1 MAGLAAGCQGNDSY
15 APFRLLPVTQFVLR
29 TARGNALPVIAF
41 SDETRTT
48 QIVADTIT
56 LRNDGG
62 GIRRTRF
69 LRRQGVPAVDS
80 LFTVDVPLVYKLD
93 GSKIMLE
100 WGCFVIDRC
109 LAVFTPSYLSGQV
122 TRSGIWFDKGDGTGA
137 GRLVPLAYDKQ
148 F

>member
-1 MAGLAAGCQGNDSY
+1 MS
-15 APFRLLPVTQFVLR
+15 QFVLR
-29 TARGNALPVIAF
+29 TARGNALPVIEL
-41 SDETRTT
+41 SDETRTM

-80 LFTVDVPLVYKLD
+80 FFTIVAPLVYQLD
-93 GSKIMLE
+93 GRKIMLG
-100 WGCFVIDRC
+100 WGCGWINRC
-109 LAVFTPSYLSGQV
+109 LAIYSGTFLSGEV
-122 TRSGIWFDKGDGTGA
+122 TRTGIVFDRGA
-137 GRLVPLAYDKQ
+137 GAGAGNVVPLAYDKQ